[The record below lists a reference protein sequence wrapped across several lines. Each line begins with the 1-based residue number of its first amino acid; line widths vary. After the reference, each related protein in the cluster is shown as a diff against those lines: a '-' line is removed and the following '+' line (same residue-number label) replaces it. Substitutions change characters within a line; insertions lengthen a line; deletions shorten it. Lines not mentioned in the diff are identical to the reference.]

1 MPLSRHAFYMK
12 EDILYSEPGSAR
24 ESIDGVHDFYKGA
37 KTSQKMN
44 SKRMTDSNNNE
55 SSATNKLLT

>member
-1 MPLSRHAFYMK
+1 MK